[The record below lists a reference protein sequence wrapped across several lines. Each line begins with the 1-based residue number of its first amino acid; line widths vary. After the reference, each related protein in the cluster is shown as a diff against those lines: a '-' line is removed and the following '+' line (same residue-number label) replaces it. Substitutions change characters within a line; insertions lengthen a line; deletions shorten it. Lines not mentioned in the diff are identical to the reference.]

1 MLNDHAEAM
10 KLRLRADLKLAM
22 QARRTPEVQL
32 LRCILAAIDNAQ
44 APAVGDLH
52 DTYVERIFG
61 DGSAEVPRLALS
73 HSEVESVLSAEIA
86 ERRVAADE
94 MMRLGNPARAQVL
107 RLEAELVERY
117 LAK

>member
-1 MLNDHAEAM
+1 M

-44 APAVGDLH
+44 APSVGDLH
-52 DTYVERIFG
+52 DTYVERTFG
-61 DGSAEVPRLALS
+61 NGSTEVPRLALS
-73 HSEVESVLSAEIA
+73 HAEVQSLLSREIV
-86 ERRVAADE
+86 ERRVAAEE
-94 MMRLGNPARAQVL
+94 MMRLGSSARAQAL
-107 RLEAELVERY
+107 RLEAELLERY